1 MDSSVTEWACHVVSR
16 GEVRMKK
23 LFDRMN
29 EDTKE
34 ARDLRCAYEAGAAAA
49 ADHADQYNG
58 STTHEYRLGDCILG
72 KMNIRKGKPRKNE
85 RRILSRIEVRTFFG
99 PREKKITIYLPR

>member
-1 MDSSVTEWACHVVSR
+1 
-16 GEVRMKK
+16 MKA
-23 LFDRMN
+23 LVQRMN

-34 ARDLRCAYEAGAAAA
+34 ARDLRRAYEAGAAAA

-72 KMNIRKGKPRKNE
+72 KMNIRNGRPRKNKE
-85 RRILSRIEVRTFFG
+85 RILSHKELLQILG
-99 PREKKITIYLPR
+99 PRRAQKIVVYLPR